1 MNPYIS
7 MWYRTVKG
15 IEVYST
21 SSSPCFCMEGDP
33 HLKESIK
40 LAVIHQETGS
50 EGIYAELCKKCK
62 M

>member
-21 SSSPCFCMEGDP
+21 SSSPCFGVEGDP

-40 LAVIHQETGS
+40 LVVIHQETGS
-50 EGIYAELCKKCK
+50 EGIYAELCKK